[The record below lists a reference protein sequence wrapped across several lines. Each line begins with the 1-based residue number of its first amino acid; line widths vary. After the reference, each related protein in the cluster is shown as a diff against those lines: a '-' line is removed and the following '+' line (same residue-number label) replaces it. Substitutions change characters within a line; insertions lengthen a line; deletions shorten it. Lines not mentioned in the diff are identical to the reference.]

1 MGGETAGRDKISKSS
16 RSFASEKLL
25 SLSVLDI
32 DPSLS
37 NALAFVMAV
46 QVKKFGSSIHF
57 NMVLDGFTLGKT
69 LFKKLPKGGHPITN
83 LFFSFC
89 GL

>member
-1 MGGETAGRDKISKSS
+1 MGGRDGGGRDKISKSS

-46 QVKKFGSSIHF
+46 QVKKFGSSI
-57 NMVLDGFTLGKT
+57 
-69 LFKKLPKGGHPITN
+69 I
-83 LFFSFC
+83 SFQYSFR
-89 GL
+89 

>member
-37 NALAFVMAV
+37 NAVAFVMAV
-46 QVKKFGSSIHF
+46 QVKKFGSSI
-57 NMVLDGFTLGKT
+57 
-69 LFKKLPKGGHPITN
+69 
-83 LFFSFC
+83 FSFQY
-89 GL
+89 GFR

>member
-37 NALAFVMAV
+37 NALALLWQFKSKNLVVAY
-46 QVKKFGSSIHF
+46 SHF
-57 NMVLDGFTLGKT
+57 NMVLDRFTLGKT
-69 LFKKLPKGGHPITN
+69 LFKKLPIGGSSNHEN
-83 LFFSFC
+83 LF
-89 GL
+89 LKDK